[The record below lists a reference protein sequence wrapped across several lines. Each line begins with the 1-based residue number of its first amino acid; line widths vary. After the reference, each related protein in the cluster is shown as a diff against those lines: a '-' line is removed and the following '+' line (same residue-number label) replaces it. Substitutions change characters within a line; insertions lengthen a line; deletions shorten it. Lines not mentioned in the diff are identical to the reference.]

1 MSNQTQQEEVG
12 LRNEVGEELV
22 IRAAKPD
29 DARDLARLIE
39 IAGAGIPTWLW
50 SGMAAPGESP
60 LDVGERRARREEG
73 GFSYRNAIVA
83 VRSGAVI
90 GMILA
95 YRLPP
100 LSEDEIADAPDVLRP
115 ILELEAE
122 VPDTWYINAF
132 AIDEAERG
140 HGTGS
145 RLMDATVDAARSAG
159 CSQASVQFFSENP
172 RAGAFYRRH
181 GFRQV
186 AARRVVPHPAFKYT
200 GDTVLLVRDL

>member
-1 MSNQTQQEEVG
+1 MNNDTQLEEF
-12 LRNEVGEELV
+12 R
-22 IRAAKPD
+22 IRAARPD

-60 LDVGERRARREEG
+60 LDVGTRRAMREEG

-83 VRSGAVI
+83 EAGGAVV

-100 LSEDEIADAPDVLRP
+100 LSEEDISGAPEILKPF
-115 ILELEAE
+115 LELERE
-122 VPDTWYINAF
+122 VPDSWYINAF
-132 AIDEAERG
+132 AIDEAVRG
-140 HGTGS
+140 NGLGS
-145 RLMDATVDAARSAG
+145 RLLDATLDDAKASG
-159 CSQASVQFFSENP
+159 CDRASVQFFSQNP
-172 RAGAFYRRH
+172 RAGTFYRRH
-181 GFRQV
+181 DFREI
-186 AARRVVPHPAFKYT
+186 AARQVVPHPAFKYT

>member
-1 MSNQTQQEEVG
+1 VLKEVSMSNVTQQQDIR
-12 LRNEVGEELV
+12 L
-22 IRAAKPD
+22 RAAKPD

-83 VRSGAVI
+83 DRAGAVV

-95 YRLPP
+95 YSLPP
-100 LSEDEIADAPDVLRP
+100 LGEDEIAEAPEVLRP
-115 ILELEAE
+115 ILALEAE
-122 VPDTWYINAF
+122 VPDSWYINAF

-145 RLMDATVDAARSAG
+145 RLMDATLDAARAAG
-159 CSQASVQFFSENP
+159 CDQASVQFFSENA

-181 GFRQV
+181 GFREV
-186 AARRVVPHPAFKYT
+186 AARPVVPHPAFKYT
-200 GDTVLLVRDL
+200 GDTVLLVRDI

>member
-1 MSNQTQQEEVG
+1 MSETAINQTAPTF
-12 LRNEVGEELV
+12 
-22 IRAAKPD
+22 RAARSD
-29 DARDLARLIE
+29 DARDLARMIE

-50 SGMAAPGESP
+50 SGMAATGETA

-83 VRSGAVI
+83 DRAGAVI

-100 LSEDEIADAPDVLRP
+100 LGEDEIAGAPDVLRP

-132 AIDEAERG
+132 AIDEKERG
-140 HGTGS
+140 NGTGS
-145 RLMDATVDAARSAG
+145 RLMHATLDAARAAG
-159 CSQASVQFFSENP
+159 CTQASVQFFSENP
-172 RAGAFYRRH
+172 RAGSFYLRH
-181 GFRQV
+181 GFREV
-186 AARRVVPHPAFKYT
+186 AARRVVPHPALKYT